1 MITKYRMITE
11 NGYIET
17 LDEQEAV
24 EYGNYIEITEE
35 IPEEGQLPTQEEI
48 IVQKEAQLLEMF
60 EELKRLKGDA

>member
-1 MITKYRMITE
+1 MITE

-17 LDEQEAV
+17 LDEQEAI

-35 IPEEGQLPTQEEI
+35 ILEEVLTTQEEI
-48 IVQKEAQLLEMF
+48 IAEKEAQLLQMF